1 VLGLGL
7 GSDVT
12 RTETLAG
19 LMSAARWASSW
30 ATRVMRAGKE
40 NSAGWA
46 SCREFGPKLKIGK
59 KVFPFYKHFFILPKL
74 FEFKIK
80 FKLQTDYTHKIKYKS
95 TN

>member
-7 GSDVT
+7 DSDVT

-46 SCREFGPKLKIGK
+46 SYREFGPKLKIGK
-59 KVFPFYKHFFILPKL
+59 KVFPFYKHFLYFQNCLNSKSNLNYKQIILAK
-74 FEFKIK
+74 
-80 FKLQTDYTHKIKYKS
+80 
-95 TN
+95 